1 MVAGL
6 KNQGEYKISKNQHMG
21 RNLDA
26 KCKQCRRIGEKL
38 FLKGERCNS
47 PKCAMVKRNYP
58 PGFHGQKG
66 KKRQSDY
73 GLQLTEKQKA
83 KKQYNLLEK
92 QFKLTFYRA
101 QKQSGDAGEN
111 LLKLLETRLDN
122 VVYRLGLASSR
133 VQSRQLI
140 SHGHIRVNDKK
151 VNIPSYEVKQG
162 DVIRVK
168 SGSKKYKYFRELLE
182 KLTKAKETAAPG
194 WLNLN
199 SKELSGKILHQP
211 GLKDINTNINT
222 QMIIEYYSK

>member
-1 MVAGL
+1 
-6 KNQGEYKISKNQHMG
+6 MG

-38 FLKGERCNS
+38 FLKGERCSS

-73 GLQLTEKQKA
+73 GLQLAEKQKA

-92 QFKLTFYRA
+92 QFKLTFSKA
-101 QKQSGDAGEN
+101 QKQTGDAGEN

-122 VVYRLGLASSR
+122 VVFRLGIATSR
-133 VQSRQLI
+133 TQARQFVG
-140 SHGHIRVNDKK
+140 HGHIRVNDKK
-151 VNIPSYEVKQG
+151 VDIPSFQVKQG

-168 SGSKKYKYFRELLE
+168 SSSKKYKYFRELLE
-182 KLTKAKETAAPG
+182 KLTKTKNTTVPG
-194 WLNLN
+194 WLNLEP
-199 SKELSGKILHQP
+199 KELSGKVLHQP
-211 GLKDINTNINT
+211 SLKDINTNINT
-222 QMIIEYYSK
+222 QMIIEHYSK